1 MPPCLAFTHEA
12 GRILILECDYT
23 RMFLLHCCI
32 RTLNCPVVLCTMQV
46 ASEAKVIAQQ
56 TRSNLQMRFEML
68 EMGVPPLPPP
78 IPQYTMTYCDGQTD
92 IHAQRHQLA
101 LCAC

>member
-78 IPQYTMTYCDGQTD
+78 LSRST
-92 IHAQRHQLA
+92 R
-101 LCAC
+101 